1 MVMATRVKI
10 GSLQRFIVLYMATKS
25 TRCASLDELEE
36 AIIEAEISRAMTQN
50 IRINIV
56 KALSKLYRN
65 KWIKKGWILA
75 EGRRKRIYCLENPM
89 TKSPLPKNLWVERS
103 VA

>member
-1 MVMATRVKI
+1 MTMATRVKI

-65 KWIKKGWILA
+65 KWIKKGWVLA

-89 TKSPLPKNLWVERS
+89 AERKNLNP
-103 VA
+103 

>member
-65 KWIKKGWILA
+65 KWIKKGWVLV
-75 EGRRKRIYCLENPM
+75 EGSRRRIYCLENPM
-89 TKSPLPKNLWVERS
+89 AERKNFTP
-103 VA
+103 